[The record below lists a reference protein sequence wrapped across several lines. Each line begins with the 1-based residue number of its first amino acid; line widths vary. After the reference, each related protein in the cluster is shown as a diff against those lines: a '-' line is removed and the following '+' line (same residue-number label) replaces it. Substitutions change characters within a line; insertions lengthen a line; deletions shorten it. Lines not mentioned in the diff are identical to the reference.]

1 MKNELPDCCITF
13 KKQKMKE
20 RIMIIEEKSFGFVVM
35 NLTHKAQQLIP
46 YDKLLKR
53 VKWGMY
59 EIVNACMI
67 PVK

>member
-1 MKNELPDCCITF
+1 
-13 KKQKMKE
+13 MKE
-20 RIMIIEEKSFGFVVM
+20 RIIILEENSFGFVVM
-35 NLTHKAQQLIP
+35 NLTHKVQQLIP

-53 VKWGMY
+53 AKWGIY